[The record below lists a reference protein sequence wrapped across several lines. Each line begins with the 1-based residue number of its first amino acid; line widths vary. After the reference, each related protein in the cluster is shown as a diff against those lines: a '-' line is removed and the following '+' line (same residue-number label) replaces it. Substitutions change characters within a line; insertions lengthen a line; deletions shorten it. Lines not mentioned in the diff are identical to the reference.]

1 MLDVWY
7 SRTSPCSKYT
17 STTRSSAPATPDRT
31 TPAGVRRGGPARR
44 GRAGAETGSGAD
56 SESTDGTGSGRGRF
70 AKLAVAS
77 VVVSVVATVA
87 ARRLAGRGADPEF
100 DADGLDDVQP
110 APSAAETAEET
121 DRVAGPSGARDE

>member
-1 MLDVWY
+1 MVFENVTLFEVHLDDAQFGP
-7 SRTSPCSKYT
+7 RDA
-17 STTRSSAPATPDRT
+17 RPDD
-31 TPAGVRRGGPARR
+31 ARGGSDEAARR
-44 GRAGAETGSGAD
+44 DADGRGAETGSGAD